1 MRLLGLRAKLVRPI
15 PQVVGV
21 RQANPTE
28 SRMTQT
34 ASARALEINA
44 QSAARAAAEG
54 WTCWGTLAVDDAYW
68 ADYGV
73 QTGEELDQR
82 LAWENYVD
90 SYKETHNI
98 KPRWTNWRDK
108 TAAEWQDAISRI

>member
-1 MRLLGLRAKLVRPI
+1 M
-15 PQVVGV
+15 
-21 RQANPTE
+21 T
-28 SRMTQT
+28 TQT
-34 ASARALEINA
+34 AAARALEINA
-44 QSAARAAAEG
+44 ATAARAAAEG
-54 WTCWGTLAVDDAYW
+54 WTCWGTLAADDAYW

-108 TAAEWQDAISRI
+108 TAAEWQEALTRL